1 MYSQLFK
8 EKPPLQL
15 IIKLINC
22 FGFTGLDDKS
32 ELNFNNNFDEKIQN
46 YKVIEEELSKI
57 YVNCK
62 IHNYLYKY
70 QGKKIVTVIRQ
81 FLKTI
86 NYNLESKEKSYNKQK
101 YLVYYLK
108 CNNPLPMNPDSPSTE
123 YIISFN

>member
-8 EKPPLQL
+8 VKPPLTL

-32 ELNFNNNFDEKIQN
+32 ELNFNNNIEEKIQK
-46 YKVIEEELSKI
+46 YKEIEEELSKI

-62 IHNYLYKY
+62 VFNYLYKY

-108 CNNPLPMNPDSPSTE
+108 CNNPVSQQTQNQD
-123 YIISFN
+123 YVVSFN